1 MEYLTFNVLF
11 VSGFQLL
18 ADVSGHYFYIV
29 LQRINHLIFTNIE
42 MLQHNIEV
50 VTRHIRQKLEARH
63 EEDIERK
70 VLHFLPSTNGKTYFY
85 DGEGY
90 WRISIFIPRSQ
101 TLEKGLGSIIM
112 TYPVGALSKM
122 PEIYEMLQIPENR
135 FFNCII
141 GFGYAEI
148 PYARGVQREG
158 IAQIKE
164 LTF

>member
-1 MEYLTFNVLF
+1 
-11 VSGFQLL
+11 
-18 ADVSGHYFYIV
+18 
-29 LQRINHLIFTNIE
+29 
-42 MLQHNIEV
+42 
-50 VTRHIRQKLEARH
+50 
-63 EEDIERK
+63 
-70 VLHFLPSTNGKTYFY
+70 
-85 DGEGY
+85 
-90 WRISIFIPRSQ
+90 
-101 TLEKGLGSIIM
+101 M